1 MRRRRSRSTPD
12 RSRPPC
18 GGEGIHPQR
27 RSGAA
32 ILKRAAPAVRSW
44 AWRPVVSVAVR
55 VLGFGTYDARAHPRV
70 ATLLAGVRDRGGEVT
85 ELVVPLGFDTA
96 DRVRML
102 RRPWRV
108 PVLALR
114 LATRWMVLTR
124 RARRL
129 ADRHPDVVVVGY
141 LGHFDVL
148 LARRLFPRS
157 RIVLDHLIGA
167 ADTARDRGVTS
178 GPALRVLSA
187 LDAAALAA
195 ADVVVVDTDE
205 QRAVLPPRYRD
216 RAVVVAVG
224 APPLWRP
231 DPHRPP
237 VGDDRPLR
245 VVFFGTFTPLQGTE
259 VLAAA
264 LGQLVDTPQ
273 IEATL
278 VGDGQDR
285 PAARVAAA
293 GNPAVR
299 WLNWVPPERLPELVA
314 AADIC
319 LGIFGTGPKA
329 LRVVPNKVFQGAA
342 AGCAIVTSD
351 TAPQRRVL
359 DAAAVFVPPGDPT
372 ALATALR
379 QLAGDRQRVAGL
391 QRAAAELA
399 AASFTP
405 RVVVGPL
412 CDRLTAT
419 GSLAGGAAR

>member
-1 MRRRRSRSTPD
+1 M
-12 RSRPPC
+12 
-18 GGEGIHPQR
+18 
-27 RSGAA
+27 
-32 ILKRAAPAVRSW
+32 
-44 AWRPVVSVAVR
+44 SVAVR
-55 VLGFGTYDARAHPRV
+55 VLGFGTYDARVHPRV
-70 ATLLAGVRDRGGEVT
+70 ATLLAGVRDRGGEVS
-85 ELVVPLGFDTA
+85 ELAVPLGFDTA

-108 PVLALR
+108 PVLAAR
-114 LATRWMVLTR
+114 LATRWAVLTR

-167 ADTARDRGVTS
+167 ADTARDRGVTT
-178 GPALRVLSA
+178 GPMLRLLSA
-187 LDAAALAA
+187 LDAAALGA

-205 QRAVLPPRYRD
+205 QRCVLPSRYRD

-224 APPLWRP
+224 APPSWRP

-237 VGDDRPLR
+237 VDADRPLR
-245 VVFFGTFTPLQGTE
+245 VVFFGTFTPLQGTR
-259 VLAAA
+259 VLAEA
-264 LGQLVDTPQ
+264 LGRLADTSQ

-278 VGDGQDR
+278 IGDGQDR
-285 PAARVAAA
+285 PAARLAAA

-299 WLNWVPPERLPELVA
+299 WLDWVAPERLPELVG

-351 TAPQRRVL
+351 TAPQRRLL
-359 DAAAVFVPPGDPT
+359 DGAAVFVPPGDPA

-379 QLAGDRQRVAGL
+379 QLAGDRPRVAQL
-391 QRAAAELA
+391 QRAAADLA
-399 AASFTP
+399 ATSFTP
-405 RVVVGPL
+405 LAVVGPL
-412 CDRLTAT
+412 WDRLTAA
-419 GSLAGGAAR
+419 GSLTAGATR